1 MLEAIITSR
10 TRVRML
16 LRLFLNG
23 ASTSYLREM
32 AEEFGESTNSVRV
45 ELNNLTQAGY
55 LQAFPDGRTIR
66 YRANESHPMFPELQ
80 RLVRK
85 YVGID
90 RIIDQVLQR
99 LGDLQ
104 AAYIVGDYAS
114 GKDTGTIEVV
124 LVGDINTNYLSRLLE
139 KAKPLL
145 PRKISVKT
153 FTREA
158 FAETESQL
166 MPRLLI
172 HQSS

>member
-55 LQAFPDGRTIR
+55 LKAFPDGRTIR
-66 YRANESHPMFPELQ
+66 YRANEGHPMFPELQ

-90 RIIDQVLQR
+90 RIVDQVLQR

-124 LVGDINTNYLSRLLE
+124 LVGDINTNYLARLLE

-145 PRKISVKT
+145 PRKIIVQT
-153 FTREA
+153 FSRVA
-158 FAETESQL
+158 FANAETRLS
-166 MPRLLI
+166 PRLLI
-172 HQSS
+172 HQAS

>member
-55 LQAFPDGRTIR
+55 LKAFPDGRTIR
-66 YRANESHPMFPELQ
+66 YRADEAHPMFPELQ

-90 RIIDQVLQR
+90 RIVDQVVGR

-104 AAYIVGDYAS
+104 YAFIIGDYAE
-114 GKDTGTIEVV
+114 GRDTGTIEVL
-124 LVGDINTNYLSRLLE
+124 LVGEVNRTYLERVLE
-139 KAKPLL
+139 KARPLL
-145 PRKISVKT
+145 PRKLSARVLSIDEFDSDQ
-153 FTREA
+153 
-158 FAETESQL
+158 ESFV
-166 MPRLLI
+166 PRLMI
-172 HQSS
+172 HQKK

>member
-66 YRANESHPMFPELQ
+66 YRANEAHPMFPELQ

-90 RIIDQVLQR
+90 RIVDQVLHR

-104 AAYIVGDYAS
+104 AAYIVGDYAM
-114 GKDTGTIEVV
+114 GKDTGTIEVI
-124 LVGDINTNYLSRLLE
+124 LVGDINTTYLTRLLD
-139 KAKPLL
+139 KARPLL
-145 PRKISVKT
+145 PRKISVQT
-153 FTREA
+153 FSREA
-158 FAETESQL
+158 FAQAEARFI
-166 MPRLLI
+166 PKLLI
-172 HQSS
+172 HQAP